1 VHASPDGVRG
11 FGRAGAPEPQC
22 VLYASRTLTVPQ
34 RFPRASH
41 PGSSMRR
48 CATTGRSM
56 AVRTMLPSKKE
67 GDWSGGV
74 QRWTPIIRARKSWN
88 HERSGSDP
96 APATEDAA
104 AAAARPRCAAT
115 HDRPAA
121 ADTRTQSRAA
131 ASASQLGLG
140 ASAVRVL
147 VINSGK
153 SPGEAG

>member
-56 AVRTMLPSKKE
+56 AVRTMLALEKGRGLERWGTKVDSDHPSAQKWE
-67 GDWSGGV
+67 
-74 QRWTPIIRARKSWN
+74 P
-88 HERSGSDP
+88 
-96 APATEDAA
+96 
-104 AAAARPRCAAT
+104 
-115 HDRPAA
+115 
-121 ADTRTQSRAA
+121 
-131 ASASQLGLG
+131 
-140 ASAVRVL
+140 
-147 VINSGK
+147 
-153 SPGEAG
+153 